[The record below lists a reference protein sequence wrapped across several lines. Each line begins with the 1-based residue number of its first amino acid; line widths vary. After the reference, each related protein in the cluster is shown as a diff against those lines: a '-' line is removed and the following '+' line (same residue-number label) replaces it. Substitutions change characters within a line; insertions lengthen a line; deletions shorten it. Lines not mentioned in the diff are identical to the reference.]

1 MKKRMTLALS
11 LLALTL
17 LVLTGCAKKIDGV
30 KVYDTKVSEKTSA
43 VPGKDYA
50 HELIK
55 LSGTTSAPNGY
66 NILIITKNSEQTV
79 FSNTANMKGTVKVNN
94 GKFSGYIDPTL
105 INKNAKKGTELK
117 YYAVAVKSEKALS
130 KKESNSLIKNVPK
143 KFKVTTTKLTFD
155 PEEGYI
161 ESVVKNVLNNQVNV
175 EKKAKTVYA
184 IIPKK
189 DSSYENDVSKAL
201 YGDKDKQD
209 EITGTLDGISQELK
223 TSKGRITLVLINPE
237 NHKRFLYASVN
248 GKQKFNAFQDTTTTE
263 DSEEDAA
270 IADDGEEYDIEIIE
284 EWWVEEEY
292 WEESDDTGDSY
303 EEDTDSTDTSD
314 DSGDETDVSDSD
326 DAVDVDTA
334 E

>member
-17 LVLTGCAKKIDGV
+17 LVLTGCAKKINGI

-55 LSGTTSAPNGY
+55 LSGTTSAPDGY
-66 NILIITKNSEQTV
+66 DVLIMTKNSEQTV
-79 FSNTANMKGTVKVNN
+79 FSNTTNMKGTVKAKN

-105 INKNAKKGTELK
+105 INKNAKKGTKLK
-117 YYAVAVKSEKALS
+117 YYVVAVKNEKALS
-130 KKESNSLIKNVPK
+130 KKESSSLIKNVPN
-143 KFKVTTTKLTFD
+143 KFKETITKLTFD

-161 ESVVKNVLNNQVNV
+161 ESVVKNVLDNQVNV

-189 DSSYENDVSKAL
+189 GSSYEDDVSKAL

-209 EITGTLDGISQELK
+209 KITGTLDGISQELK

-248 GKQKFNAFQDTTTTE
+248 GKQKFNAFQNTATTE
-263 DSEEDAA
+263 DTEADEAV
-270 IADDGEEYDIEIIE
+270 ADDGEEYDIEIIE

-292 WEESDDTGDSY
+292 WEESDDDTDYSN
-303 EEDTDSTDTSD
+303 EEDTDDTDTSD
-314 DSGDETDVSDSD
+314 GDIDTNDDTDIAD
-326 DAVDVDTA
+326 DGA
-334 E
+334 

>member
-17 LVLTGCAKKIDGV
+17 LVLTGCAKKINGI

-55 LSGTTSAPNGY
+55 LSGTTSAPDGY
-66 NILIITKNSEQTV
+66 DVLIMTKNSEQTI
-79 FSNTANMKGTVKVNN
+79 FSNTANMKGNVKVKN

-105 INKNAKKGTELK
+105 INKNAKKGTKLK
-117 YYAVAVKSEKALS
+117 YYAVAIKNEKALS
-130 KKESNSLIKNVPK
+130 KKENSSLIKNVPN
-143 KFKVTTTKLTFD
+143 KFKETTTKLTFD

-161 ESVVKNVLNNQVNV
+161 ESVVKNVLDNQVNV
-175 EKKAKTVYA
+175 EKKTKTVYA

-189 DSSYENDVSKAL
+189 DSSYEDDVSKAL

-209 EITGTLDGISQELK
+209 KITGTLDGISQELK

-248 GKQKFNAFQDTTTTE
+248 GKQKFNAFQNTTTTE
-263 DSEEDAA
+263 DTEADEAV
-270 IADDGEEYDIEIIE
+270 ADDGEEYDIEIIE
-284 EWWVEEEY
+284 EWWVEEDY
-292 WEESDDTGDSY
+292 WEESDDDTDYSN
-303 EEDTDSTDTSD
+303 EEDTDDTDTSD
-314 DSGDETDVSDSD
+314 GDIDTNDDTDIAD
-326 DAVDVDTA
+326 DG

>member
-1 MKKRMTLALS
+1 MTLALS

-17 LVLTGCAKKIDGV
+17 LVLTGCAKKINGI

-55 LSGTTSAPNGY
+55 LSGTTSAPDGY
-66 NILIITKNSEQTV
+66 DVLIMTKNSEQTV
-79 FSNTANMKGTVKVNN
+79 FSNTANMKGNVKVKN

-105 INKNAKKGTELK
+105 INKNAKKGTKLK
-117 YYAVAVKSEKALS
+117 YYAVAIKNEKALS
-130 KKESNSLIKNVPK
+130 KKENSSLIKNVPN
-143 KFKVTTTKLTFD
+143 KFKETTTKLIFD

-161 ESVVKNVLNNQVNV
+161 ESVVKNVLDNQVNV
-175 EKKAKTVYA
+175 EKKTKTVYA

-189 DSSYENDVSKAL
+189 DSSYEDDVSKAL

-209 EITGTLDGISQELK
+209 KITGTLDGISQELK

-248 GKQKFNAFQDTTTTE
+248 GKQKFNAFQNTTTTE
-263 DSEEDAA
+263 DTEADEAV
-270 IADDGEEYDIEIIE
+270 ADDGEEYDIEIIE
-284 EWWVEEEY
+284 EWWVEEDY
-292 WEESDDTGDSY
+292 WEESDDDTDYSN
-303 EEDTDSTDTSD
+303 EEDTDDTDTSD
-314 DSGDETDVSDSD
+314 GDIDTNDDTDIAD
-326 DAVDVDTA
+326 DG